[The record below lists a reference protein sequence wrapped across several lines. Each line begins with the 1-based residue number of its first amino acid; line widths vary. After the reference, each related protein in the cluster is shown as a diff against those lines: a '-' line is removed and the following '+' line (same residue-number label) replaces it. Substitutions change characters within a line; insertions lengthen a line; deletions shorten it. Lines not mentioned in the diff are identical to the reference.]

1 MKFQTIFIGNIAEMA
16 RPLMSLM
23 ESKLGEAELWEDHW
37 LSDRF
42 IFSGGDNRI
51 LITPT
56 PIAPDFLKDGCRLLG
71 FQNVVNWWPE
81 KIGESVSEAIAEDK
95 LLWQKLVTEIKANE
109 GINLVSYCATQE
121 FLRLTDIL
129 RDLGLK
135 FKMPETPEKE
145 NTWLIDY
152 FGSKA
157 GFRQATAS
165 LGKGFPSMPQGG
177 ICVNKKEIIG
187 WASYL
192 LRNTAGFVIKAN
204 RGAAGVGLKIVKKEE
219 VTPGKEEEFINNLL
233 EGKRYWSEEPVVVE
247 EFVPAAMTVCG
258 GNPNIELMI
267 TPEGEVKP
275 LYTCG
280 MRVTPEGN
288 FKGVEIGKGAVQ
300 KEAADLLFSSGK
312 IWGEYLK
319 RMGYRGFFEMDYI
332 PRSIKEIYPVEAN
345 IRRTGGT
352 HVHELAEKLLGSD
365 YQENY
370 YVVANNLYNAPLYQG
385 KKYMQLKADL
395 EDLLFPIRQKKEGVV
410 LTIVN
415 LLQRGQ
421 LGYLVI
427 GPSRERTTEIEEIF
441 QKRIS

>member
-1 MKFQTIFIGNIAEMA
+1 
-16 RPLMSLM
+16 MSLM
-23 ESKLGEAELWEDHW
+23 ESKSGEAELWEDHW

-56 PIAPDFLKDGCRLLG
+56 PIAPDFLQDGCRLLG

-81 KIGESVSEAIAEDK
+81 KIGESISEAIAEDK
-95 LLWQKLVTEIKANE
+95 LLWQKLVTEIKANK

-145 NTWLIDY
+145 NTWLINY

-165 LGKGFPSMPQGG
+165 LGKDFPSMPQGG

-247 EFVPAAMTVCG
+247 EFVPAEMSVCG

-280 MRVTPEGN
+280 MRVTGEGN

-370 YVVANNLYNAPLYQG
+370 YVVANNLYNAPRYQG

-395 EDLLFPIRQKKEGVV
+395 EDLLYPIGQKKEGVV
-410 LTIVN
+410 LTIVS

-421 LGYLVI
+421 LGYVVI
-427 GPSRERTTEIEEIF
+427 GPSKEMTTEIEEIF